1 MVIAIAMIKAVT
13 EKEKSAYHALKE
25 LNGVKKLYH
34 IFGDYD
40 FFLVVEAGN
49 MDILAQLIK
58 GIRGMSCV
66 AAADAILVGEAGCKE
81 VDKPLVV
88 LA

>member
-1 MVIAIAMIKAVT
+1 MVIAITMIRAVT

-25 LNGVKKLYH
+25 LDGVKKLYH

-40 FFLVVEAGN
+40 IFLVVEAEN
-49 MDILAQLIK
+49 MDMLARLIK
-58 GIRGMSCV
+58 EIRGLSCV
-66 AAADAILVGEAGCKE
+66 AAADAILVGEGECKE
-81 VDKPLVV
+81 VDKPLMV